1 MIESRLRKPLYQL
14 KMNLNILSTDLT
26 IQFVLTARFFGRKM
40 NLMNNFSPKTGR
52 CKLMVISTISLA
64 ILLLF
69 TGKLRAQETV
79 DKTVAVVRDSSRY
92 ELITYSDLLWQLALQ
107 PGVPLDPP
115 RSEDLNQA
123 LQLLIDQRLFALEA
137 RRLPRIDPSE
147 AELNEKITDTI
158 SYFSSPS
165 VFESRLKTVG
175 FDSIKDPAF
184 EEIIKQRVA
193 IDKYVDFRFG
203 SFIVVTADEETS
215 YFRDI
220 FVPNFRRNSPGQLMP
235 TLDEMRKSINGI
247 LTRQKTAAGIER
259 FLDEAKRRTEVEILI
274 EF

>member
-1 MIESRLRKPLYQL
+1 M
-14 KMNLNILSTDLT
+14 
-26 IQFVLTARFFGRKM
+26 
-40 NLMNNFSPKTGR
+40 
-52 CKLMVISTISLA
+52 KLMINISLRMDKRIFAWIPSISLA
-64 ILLLF
+64 ILLF
-69 TGKLRAQETV
+69 FSANLRAQEMV

-107 PGVPLDPP
+107 PNTPLDSP

-137 RRLPRIDPSE
+137 RRLPRMDPSE
-147 AELNEKITDTI
+147 AEINKKITDTV

-165 VFESRLKTVG
+165 LFESRLKTVG

-184 EEIIKQRVA
+184 QEIIKQRVA

-235 TLDEMRKSINGI
+235 TLDEMRKTINEI
-247 LTRQKTAAGIER
+247 LTSRKTAAGIER
-259 FLDEAKRRTEVEILI
+259 FLDEAKRRTEIEVLI
-274 EF
+274 EV